1 MNEEQETF
9 ENYFDQIKLIWEK
22 LGVPNK
28 IIPFCTPLKK
38 NPKFL
43 IIGINHA
50 DFDSQKY
57 IAKDIADRFS
67 KKLPDLNTFV
77 SHKHKFA
84 NGLKKVI
91 QIVHEC
97 YETFDEFPNEDW
109 VGTNR
114 IAVQTGERDILS
126 HYEQLENLDGYDEC
140 KEEMDELLISL
151 ISFMNPKNILC
162 AGKKSCAGLFDY
174 DNEAEL
180 KDMKHKKFLINKE
193 KNQTV
198 NIIPVQHF
206 SRGAFHAPAAER
218 IMDAI
223 EEGCCEI

>member
-1 MNEEQETF
+1 MNEEQEIF
-9 ENYFDQIKLIWEK
+9 KNYFDQIKMIWEK

-43 IIGINHA
+43 IIGINHT

-67 KKLPDLNTFV
+67 KNLPDINTFV

-91 QIVHEC
+91 QKVHKRC
-97 YETFDEFPNEDW
+97 DGFDKIANEDW
-109 VGTNR
+109 LGTNR
-114 IAVQTGERDILS
+114 IAVQTCKSDTLNFHE
-126 HYEQLENLDGYDEC
+126 HLEVLDKYDEC

-162 AGKKSCAGLFDY
+162 AGKKSCAGIFDY
-174 DNEAEL
+174 DPKAEV

-193 KNQTV
+193 KNQTI

-206 SRGAFHAPAAER
+206 SRGTFYAPAAQR

-223 EEGCCEI
+223 EEGYCEI

>member
-1 MNEEQETF
+1 MGF
-9 ENYFDQIKLIWEK
+9 QIKLFLFALLW
-22 LGVPNK
+22 
-28 IIPFCTPLKK
+28 KK

-43 IIGINHA
+43 VIGINHA
-50 DFDSQKY
+50 DFSTQRN
-57 IAKDIADRFS
+57 IAEDIAFRFS
-67 KKLPDLNTFV
+67 KNLPDINTFV

-91 QIVHEC
+91 QKVNEC
-97 YETFDEFPNEDW
+97 YETFDDSPNEDW

-114 IAVQTGERDILS
+114 IAVQTGKRDILS
-126 HYEQLENLDGYDEC
+126 HYEQLENLNEFDEC

-162 AGKKSCAGLFDY
+162 AGKKSCAGIFDY
-174 DNEAEL
+174 DDKAEV

-193 KNQTV
+193 KNQTI

-206 SRGAFHAPAAER
+206 SRGTFYAPAAGR

-223 EEGCCEI
+223 DEGYCEI